1 VIFSAKQLEEALFLQ
16 FEQDV
21 TEKRAA
27 ARRLNERQRLE
38 EVEHGNQ
45 DE

>member
-1 VIFSAKQLEEALFLQ
+1 MNAQELEAALFAQLEF
-16 FEQDV
+16 DV

-38 EVEHGNQ
+38 EEEHDNELY
-45 DE
+45 D